1 MQLVKRILFSWL
13 VNFLGLWVAA
23 NLFSGIYYNDQI
35 RVLIIASLIFGIANS
50 LIRPLLIILSLPAIV
65 WTYGIFTLIINASM
79 LYLTSFFY
87 PRFQV
92 KSVWSAVGAV
102 IILWVINYLM
112 TDLVKDKI

>member
-1 MQLVKRILFSWL
+1 MQMLKRILFSWV

-23 NLFSGIYYNDQI
+23 SLSSGISYHDQLK
-35 RVLIIASLIFGIANS
+35 VLFIASLIFGLVNS
-50 LIRPLLIILSLPAIV
+50 FIRPVVIILSLTAIV
-65 WTYGIFTLIINASM
+65 LTYGLFTLVVNTLM
-79 LYLTSFFY
+79 LYITSFFY

-102 IILWVINYLM
+102 IILWIINYLM